1 MVLNTKKCYYMCF
14 GIGRENDDSIFDGI
28 KLPNNCEKKI
38 LGVMIDNE
46 RKFNPHIR
54 NICKTAAKKPGVI
67 TRISPLLDLE
77 KKKLVFNTVIK
88 SHFVNCPYHING

>member
-1 MVLNTKKCYYMCF
+1 MCF

>member
-1 MVLNTKKCYYMCF
+1 MCF

-46 RKFNPHIR
+46 RKFNHILGMYVKQQQK
-54 NICKTAAKKPGVI
+54 NQ
-67 TRISPLLDLE
+67 E
-77 KKKLVFNTVIK
+77 
-88 SHFVNCPYHING
+88 

>member
-54 NICKTAAKKPGVI
+54 NVCKTAAKKSGVI

-77 KKKLVFNTVIK
+77 KEKTCI
-88 SHFVNCPYHING
+88 